1 MCIHTKLDIKAYI
14 KRWWMCTDG
23 QLEIL
28 QILQLFGGFQ
38 PLMTGFLDLWS
49 SVGIFS
55 GTFLIFKSRDFWTSL
70 VLGRWEAIIKKQGT
84 SGLPEVH
91 DNIDGTQSC
100 MCCKATHAAEKVS
113 S

>member
-70 VLGRWEAIIKKQGT
+70 VLEQQDHGT
-84 SGLPEVH
+84 F
-91 DNIDGTQSC
+91 
-100 MCCKATHAAEKVS
+100 KVS
-113 S
+113 RSCPV